1 MSVGTSKLG
10 PKDAVVIPRS
20 NRRYLVFTVIGLCA
34 AIGASLLLS
43 NQRKHSFFGQSI
55 HPPQSAFDFRLT
67 NQQGKEV
74 KLSQW
79 RGHVVLFSFGFTH
92 CPNVCPTTLTNLVT
106 VYQALSPADRERV
119 RIAFISV
126 DTQRDRP
133 AALREYLLYFDPN
146 FIGLTG
152 SKEDLDRV
160 TGAFGASYAQI
171 HKPGDVP
178 ENYNVMHSANI
189 YLVNPKG
196 EWELIYDFKQLQE
209 PSRVASDI
217 NYILRH

>member
-10 PKDAVVIPRS
+10 PKDAGVIPRS
-20 NRRYLVFTVIGLCA
+20 NRRYMVLALIGLCA
-34 AIGASLLLS
+34 AVGASLLLP
-43 NQRKHSFFGQSI
+43 NQRKHTFFGQSI
-55 HPPQSAFDFRLT
+55 RPPQSAFDFRLT

-74 KLSQW
+74 RLSHW

-106 VYQALSPADRERV
+106 VYQALPSADRQRV
-119 RIAFISV
+119 RIALISV

-133 AALREYLLYFDPN
+133 AALRDYLSYFDPT

-152 SKEDLDRV
+152 SKEDIDRV
-160 TGAFGASYAQI
+160 IGAFGASYALI
-171 HKPGDVP
+171 HKPDDAP

-189 YLVNPKG
+189 YLVNPEG
-196 EWELIYDFKQLQE
+196 DWELIYDFQQLQE
-209 PSRVASDI
+209 PAKVASDI
-217 NYILRH
+217 NYILRR

>member
-1 MSVGTSKLG
+1 M
-10 PKDAVVIPRS
+10 
-20 NRRYLVFTVIGLCA
+20 VFALIGLCA
-34 AIGASLLLS
+34 AIGASLILS
-43 NQRKHSFFGQSI
+43 KQRKHSFFGQSI
-55 HPPQSAFDFRLT
+55 QPPQSAFDFHLT

-79 RGHVVLFSFGFTH
+79 RSHVVLFSFGFTH

-106 VYQALSPADRERV
+106 VYQALPPADRDRV

-133 AALREYLLYFDPN
+133 AALREYLSYFDPT

-152 SKEDLDRV
+152 SKEDIDRV
-160 TGAFGASYAQI
+160 TGAFGASYALI
-171 HKPGDVP
+171 HKPGDAP

-209 PSRVASDI
+209 PSKVASDI
-217 NYILRH
+217 NYILRR

>member
-1 MSVGTSKLG
+1 MSVSTSKLG

-20 NRRYLVFTVIGLCA
+20 NRRYMVFAVIGLCA
-34 AIGASLLLS
+34 AIGASLLLL
-43 NQRKHSFFGQSI
+43 NQRKHAFFGQSI
-55 HPPQSAFDFRLT
+55 RPAQTAFDFHLT

-74 KLSQW
+74 RLSQW
-79 RGHVVLFSFGFTH
+79 RGRVVLFSFGFTH
-92 CPNVCPTTLTNLVT
+92 CPSVCPTTLTNLVT

-126 DTQRDRP
+126 DTQRDGP
-133 AALREYLLYFDPN
+133 AALREYISYFDPTC
-146 FIGLTG
+146 IGLTG
-152 SKEDLDRV
+152 SKEDIDRV
-160 TGAFGASYAQI
+160 TGAFGASYALI
-171 HKPGDVP
+171 HKPGDAP

-217 NYILRH
+217 DYILRR

>member
-1 MSVGTSKLG
+1 MSVSTSKLS
-10 PKDAVVIPRS
+10 PKDAGDTPRS
-20 NRRYLVFTVIGLCA
+20 NRRYLVFALIGLCA
-34 AIGASLLLS
+34 AVAASLLLS
-43 NQRKHSFFGQSI
+43 NQRKHTFFGQSI
-55 HPPQSAFDFRLT
+55 RPPHSAFDFHLT

-74 KLSQW
+74 RLNQW
-79 RGHVVLFSFGFTH
+79 RGQVVLFSFGFTH

-133 AALREYLLYFDPN
+133 AALREYLSYFDPT

-152 SKEDLDRV
+152 SKEDIDRV
-160 TGAFGASYAQI
+160 TGAFGASYALI
-171 HKPGDVP
+171 HKPGDAP

-196 EWELIYDFKQLQE
+196 EWELIYDFQQLQE
-209 PSRVASDI
+209 PAKVASDI
-217 NYILRH
+217 NYILRR

>member
-1 MSVGTSKLG
+1 MSVGASKLD
-10 PKDAVVIPRS
+10 PKDPVAIPRT
-20 NRRYLVFTVIGLCA
+20 NRRYMAFALIGLCA
-34 AIGASLLLS
+34 AVGASLVLP
-43 NQRKHSFFGQSI
+43 NQRKHTFFGQSI
-55 HPPQSAFDFRLT
+55 RPPKSAFDFDLT

-74 KLSQW
+74 RLSHW

-133 AALREYLLYFDPN
+133 AALKEYLAYFDPT

-152 SKEDLDRV
+152 SKDDIDRV
-160 TGAFGASYAQI
+160 TGAFGASYALI
-171 HKPGDVP
+171 HKPGDAP
-178 ENYNVMHSANI
+178 EHYNVMHSANI

-196 EWELIYDFKQLQE
+196 DWELIYDFEQLQE
-209 PSRVASDI
+209 PARVASDV
-217 NYILRH
+217 NYILGR